1 MHTHMET
8 TLRCMHVIMSIC
20 THMHTMH
27 PCAHTRYITCIITCT
42 THMHNHMHHTCKCT
56 IAQKLPG
63 KAGGA
68 LRGPLLSNL
77 RLRVR
82 QWDDIVVVTLIGLH
96 RSVQHR
102 TGVQWG
108 SNSGKNRQT
117 SLGTK
122 YSWVVAPQELLIHLL
137 VLLQGEARIRYGQ
150 DCGSSQ

>member
-1 MHTHMET
+1 MET
-8 TLRCMHVIMSIC
+8 TLRCMHVIMGIC
-20 THMHTMH
+20 TQMRTMH
-27 PCAHTRYITCIITCT
+27 LPCAHTRHITCTITCT
-42 THMHNHMHHTCKCT
+42 THIMHISHAHTCKRT

-82 QWDDIVVVTLIGLH
+82 QWDDVVIVSLIGLH

-108 SNSGKNRQT
+108 SKSGKNRQT
-117 SLGTK
+117 SLGAK
-122 YSWVVAPQELLIHLL
+122 YGWVVAPQELLIHLL
-137 VLLQGEARIRYGQ
+137 VLLQGEAKSRYGQ
-150 DCGSSQ
+150 GLWK